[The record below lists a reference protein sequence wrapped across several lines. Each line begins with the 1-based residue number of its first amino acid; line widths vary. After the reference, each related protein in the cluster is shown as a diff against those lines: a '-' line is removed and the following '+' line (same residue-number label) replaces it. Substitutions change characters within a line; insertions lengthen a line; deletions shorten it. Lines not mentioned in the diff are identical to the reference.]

1 MSDWNNS
8 TAEERMER
16 WKKFREHASDLV
28 IEEEQLKSIAKFF
41 ADVPIGTR
49 CIDYYTP
56 DSWPTPWEL
65 LYHKLF
71 CPSSISLLIYHTLS
85 ITLGED
91 RVEIILIDTGEDRFL
106 VPIVD
111 KKYIFNYELGKVNNI
126 KDCKD
131 LRIIDDFTDQ
141 TIHQVR

>member
-16 WKKFREHASDLV
+16 WRKFREHASDLV
-28 IEEEQLKSIAKFF
+28 VEEEQLKSIAKFF

-71 CPSSISLLIYHTLS
+71 CASSISLLIYHTLS
-85 ITLGED
+85 MILGED
-91 RVEIILIDTGEDRFL
+91 RIEIVLIDTGEDCFL

-111 KKYIFNYELGKVNNI
+111 KKHILNYELGKVNNI
-126 KDCKD
+126 KECKD
-131 LRIIDDFTDQ
+131 LKIIDDFADQ
-141 TIHQVR
+141 KIHQVQ

>member
-8 TAEERMER
+8 TAEERIAKWREL
-16 WKKFREHASDLV
+16 REHIRILE
-28 IEEEQLKSIAKFF
+28 EEEQLKSIAEFF
-41 ADVPIGTR
+41 ARVPIGAR

-71 CPSSISLLIYHTLS
+71 CASSISLLIYHTLS
-85 ITLGED
+85 IALGEE
-91 RVEIILIDTGEDRFL
+91 RVEIVLVDTGDDRFL

-111 KKYIFNYELGKVNNI
+111 KKHIFNFELGKVNNI
-126 KDCKD
+126 KECKD
-131 LRIIDDFTDQ
+131 LKIIDDFTDQ
-141 TIHQVR
+141 TIHQVQ